1 MIETIFFWLFAVVA
15 VGGALAVV
23 LHPSVIYSSLA
34 LLLTFM
40 MVAGVFALNN
50 ADFIAIS
57 QVLVYAV
64 GLTIVMLFAIMFTGQ
79 AQKFP
84 AFAQPGRL
92 VPTVIAFGGAAALV
106 AFALG
111 GYQLA
116 TLPVEHPTIQ
126 EFLKQVQQH
135 GTTGMI
141 GELLFSR
148 YLLPFEV
155 ASILLTGTMV
165 GAIVISR
172 RDTMADAAH
181 IVAEGG
187 SVDPLMH
194 VLEAPAANTVSSSS
208 ASAGKSA

>member
-79 AQKFP
+79 ARQFP
-84 AFAQPGRL
+84 AFAQSGRL
-92 VPTVIAFGGAAALV
+92 APTLIAFGGAAALV

-111 GYQLA
+111 GYQL
-116 TLPVEHPTIQ
+116 TSLPVENASVQ

-172 RDTMADAAH
+172 RDTSVEVAPV
-181 IVAEGG
+181 VAEGTPM
-187 SVDPLMH
+187 DPLVN
-194 VLEAPAANTVSSSS
+194 VLEAPAVTNVSSS
-208 ASAGKSA
+208 AAAGKSA